1 MPSTERASAYEIF
14 NSVIDNAREELS
26 RSTRALA
33 CSGLAAGLAMGL
45 TGVGVAVAHVAL
57 RGSAQEFVPYL
68 LYPVG
73 FMVVIVGRQQ
83 LFTENTLYPVALVL
97 DERRRQDVINTAR
110 LWVTVFVTNIVG
122 AALFALLAGRGHAL
136 RPDAVHELVR
146 LGAESTGRPYLDV
159 FASAIVGGWIIALL
173 AWLVTAAD
181 WTIGHVAVVW
191 VLAFVVG
198 LGHFAH
204 CIASSG
210 EILTGVWRG
219 DIGLGSYG
227 TWLAVATAG
236 NIVGGIVIVTL
247 LNFGQVTAGGERE
260 RRTTADPPESA

>member
-1 MPSTERASAYEIF
+1 MTDTERATAYEIF
-14 NSVIDNAREELS
+14 NRVIDNAREELS
-26 RSTRALA
+26 RSTRALTF
-33 CSGLAAGLAMGL
+33 SGLAAGLAMGL
-45 TGVGVAVAHVAL
+45 TGVGVAIAQVAL
-57 RGSAQEFVPYL
+57 SGSAREFVPYL
-68 LYPVG
+68 LYPLG
-73 FMVVIVGRQQ
+73 FMVVIVGHQQ

-97 DERRRQDVINTAR
+97 DERRRQDMINTAR

-136 RPDAVHELVR
+136 RPDAVHALVK
-146 LGAESTGRPYLDV
+146 LGTESAGRPRLDV
-159 FASAIVGGWIIALL
+159 FASAIIGGWIIALL

-181 WTIGHVAVVW
+181 WTIGHVVVVW

-219 DIGLGSYG
+219 DIGLRSYA
-227 TWLAVATAG
+227 TWLVVATLG
-236 NIVGGIVIVTL
+236 NILGGVVIVTL

-260 RRTTADPPESA
+260 RRLAASD